1 VILKMNG
8 KSQYDELAEPNA
20 IAPLFSAE
28 AYNNVEKSIE
38 EIQLEALRG
47 KWVVLFFYP
56 SNFTFV

>member
-1 VILKMNG
+1 MNG

-20 IAPLFSAE
+20 ISPLFTAE
-28 AYNNVEKSIE
+28 AYNNMEKSIE

>member
-1 VILKMNG
+1 MNG

-20 IAPLFSAE
+20 IAPLFTLE
-28 AYNNVEKSIE
+28 AYNNMEKSIE
-38 EIQLEALRG
+38 EIHLEDLRG